1 MSWMRQ
7 DGIEGFVGGPKKTVI
22 WHDKSKARQRGRSNN
37 CTTIANK
44 MTRRPVVGYK
54 YLHIKKAKMTA
65 HW

>member
-1 MSWMRQ
+1 MSRMGR
-7 DGIEGFVGGPKKTVI
+7 DSVEGFVRGPKKTVI
-22 WHDKSKARQRGRSNN
+22 WYDKSKARQRGRSNN